1 MIIFDKTG
9 TLTRCAPALVGV
21 VSAPGVD
28 EHVVL
33 ALGAIA
39 MSDSTIVV
47 AANAQLPR
55 GAAPRARWQPAG
67 RSRSRDASM
76 AIGRRPSGNPPGREI
91 QRMASILAH
100 KGAWSP

>member
-55 GAAPRARWQPAG
+55 RVRPRVPDGNLPAAAARATPA
-67 RSRSRDASM
+67 
-76 AIGRRPSGNPPGREI
+76 
-91 QRMASILAH
+91 
-100 KGAWSP
+100 